1 MEKYLYNEEQAE
13 DGEHRD
19 RKYSPETIT
28 IQNQVQKIS
37 SCDMTDRGEMC
48 GKSHDIKNNDA
59 HQV

>member
-28 IQNQVQKIS
+28 IKNQFQKIFK
-37 SCDMTDRGEMC
+37 CDMTDRGVARHKE
-48 GKSHDIKNNDA
+48 
-59 HQV
+59 